1 MRDFFKILL
10 ADGLYSEKYHDKTNN
25 IYRVGESMIE
35 FFSADSGD
43 KVRGARRDYLFI
55 NECNNVSFETYNQL
69 EVRTKNQI
77 FLDYNPS
84 HEFWVHEYL
93 LNDSINHR
101 FIKSTYRDNPYL
113 DTNIVKS
120 IESRRTTD
128 PNWWRVF
135 GEGELGFSES
145 IIFTHWKQCKQVPVG
160 NVVYGLDFGYNHPTV
175 LVKVTEADGIY
186 YAEQLLYESHLTNQ
200 QLIEKL
206 KILIP
211 NRTAD
216 IWADY
221 SRPEQIRE
229 IYLAGFNIKD
239 ANKDVKKGIDSV
251 KSKELFIHEG
261 SVEGI
266 KEMRSYSWKKDRN
279 DKMLEEPIKA
289 NDDFC
294 FIGSTLITT
303 MNGDVEI
310 KNIKEGDYVLTSNGY
325 KKVLMVHNNGVK
337 IVNKYSMLLDTILVS
352 LCSTDNHLIKT
363 DNTWTQ
369 ISQLELE
376 MMVYHIK
383 HSTEKN
389 ISCIKVEDTLPN
401 INTTCTK
408 KYGSSIMAK
417 GKKAIM
423 SIIKMVMLGII
434 QLITWRKYKENYTY
448 QNTQRKSLRIKS
460 GLNHFMQKVLRHLK
474 SGISQMRAGSG
485 TKNMQGCTTLDNLN
499 MNKDY
504 VNCVKKNTQPKSI
517 IQSSAIQ
524 TAKLKH
530 LEKGDQWK
538 EVVYDLTIEDTH
550 EYFANGVLVHN
561 CDALRYAIHSSTY
574 AKVGFMKP
582 RLSNL
587 GQNNY

>member
-1 MRDFFKILL
+1 MKTTNVFSKLLQADTRLVINQGGTSSSKTYSILQLLYLIAFKKQGSHISIVSETLPHLKKGAMRDFFNILK
-10 ADGLYSEKYHDKTNN
+10 AEQIYTEANHDKSNN

-43 KVRGARRDYLFI
+43 KVRGARRDYLYI
-55 NECNNVSFETYNQL
+55 NECNRLSFETYNQL
-69 EVRTKNQI
+69 EVRTKKKI
-77 FLDYNPS
+77 YLDFNPS
-84 HEFWVHEYL
+84 SEFWVHEHL
-93 LNDSINHR
+93 LSPNIEHT

-113 DTNIVKS
+113 DSQIIKS
-120 IESRRTTD
+120 IESRKFTD
-128 PNWWRVF
+128 LNWWRVF

-145 IIFTHWKQCKQVPVG
+145 LIFTHWKQCKVVPVG

-206 KILIP
+206 KVLIP

-289 NDDFC
+289 NDDF
-294 FIGSTLITT
+294 
-303 MNGDVEI
+303 V
-310 KNIKEGDYVLTSNGY
+310 
-325 KKVLMVHNNGVK
+325 
-337 IVNKYSMLLDTILVS
+337 
-352 LCSTDNHLIKT
+352 
-363 DNTWTQ
+363 
-369 ISQLELE
+369 
-376 MMVYHIK
+376 
-383 HSTEKN
+383 
-389 ISCIKVEDTLPN
+389 
-401 INTTCTK
+401 
-408 KYGSSIMAK
+408 
-417 GKKAIM
+417 
-423 SIIKMVMLGII
+423 
-434 QLITWRKYKENYTY
+434 
-448 QNTQRKSLRIKS
+448 
-460 GLNHFMQKVLRHLK
+460 
-474 SGISQMRAGSG
+474 
-485 TKNMQGCTTLDNLN
+485 
-499 MNKDY
+499 
-504 VNCVKKNTQPKSI
+504 
-517 IQSSAIQ
+517 
-524 TAKLKH
+524 
-530 LEKGDQWK
+530 
-538 EVVYDLTIEDTH
+538 
-550 EYFANGVLVHN
+550 
-561 CDALRYAIHSSTY
+561 DALRYAIHSSTY